1 MCLQFPTFCDFT
13 VLLSF
18 ENLQNCVK
26 RGGHILDIQKVASVG
41 TISVKGQLLASHQLI
56 GKLWN
61 QFFRKLVG
69 SVDVVPTGDQ
79 AGQLETSKVTLDQE
93 FGPGLGGGVGVGR
106 FQNVFLRHGIRF
118 EIFSL
123 SIDLVRRN
131 VNESLDGGAIF
142 GTLQQNVRS
151 HNVGLGKGQG
161 VTKGIVDVG
170 LCRKVHNS
178 VNLVFQ
184 ERIVDNVWDRNVS
197 LDEFEVGKVL

>member
-1 MCLQFPTFCDFT
+1 MNEIQDDGSMLCVCNSLLFAISQYFCL
-13 VLLSF
+13 L
-18 ENLQNCVK
+18 NLQNFVK
-26 RGGHILDIQKVASVG
+26 CGGHVLDIQKVASVG

-69 SVDVVPTGDQ
+69 SVDVVPAGDQ

-93 FGPGLGGGVGVGR
+93 FGPGLGGGVGVGW

-142 GTLQQNVRS
+142 GTLQ
-151 HNVGLGKGQG
+151 
-161 VTKGIVDVG
+161 
-170 LCRKVHNS
+170 
-178 VNLVFQ
+178 
-184 ERIVDNVWDRNVS
+184 
-197 LDEFEVGKVL
+197 